1 MIVSEVS
8 RNFHVDT
15 NIVFGNVEIIQGS
28 PLGDLVVIFSG
39 KHEDID
45 QAIAYLE
52 KYEVGVEVMK
62 Q

>member
-1 MIVSEVS
+1 MKVLKY
-8 RNFHVDT
+8 FLK
-15 NIVFGNVEIIQGS
+15 
-28 PLGDLVVIFSG
+28 PVVIFSG